1 MSKGWWESCTSVSFV
16 SRRISAQST
25 LDMTKT
31 RIHGYRSSVTSRVT
45 RMTSAYTH
53 VYVDSV
59 LHPYV
64 QQRITGWEGAMC
76 KSPSSPKWPFT
87 LATFILVLSKNVQ
100 FCQWLRFTTLKTDQT
115 SSLAAATPWH
125 ETVHCRLDLNLFSS
139 SRWKMMTTAA
149 IVNCQSIL
157 DYP

>member
-1 MSKGWWESCTSVSFV
+1 MRVLYVCFSLWVIEDQCTIYARHDQNTYTWVSPISGDIACDTYEVGLHMYTWTVCCTPMYSKGSQDEKELC
-16 SRRISAQST
+16 A
-25 LDMTKT
+25 
-31 RIHGYRSSVTSRVT
+31 IH
-45 RMTSAYTH
+45 
-53 VYVDSV
+53 
-59 LHPYV
+59 
-64 QQRITGWEGAMC
+64 
-76 KSPSSPKWPFT
+76 SSPKWPFT

-149 IVNCQSIL
+149 IVNCPSIL